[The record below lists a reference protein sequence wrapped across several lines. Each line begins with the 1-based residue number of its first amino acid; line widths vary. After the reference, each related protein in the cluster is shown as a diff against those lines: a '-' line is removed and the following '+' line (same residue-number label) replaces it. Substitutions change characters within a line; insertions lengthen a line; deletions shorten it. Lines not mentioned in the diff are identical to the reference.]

1 MRNLK
6 VLAYRR
12 TKNDCIEEVA
22 VGLYTGWLHGMQVY
36 AMLVGEDLIEKAQ
49 TDLNVIYEKAFYVRT
64 LTELVTMVTAYQHA
78 FLNDTELDLSGY
90 IVYEEAK
97 LIEMMEYAPDD
108 GRIYRLLI
116 TDEVPPVPIEVNGVT
131 INRDVT
137 YGVLINDRSDPTLVS
152 LKSTTE
158 APTLIH
164 GKDVVQMI
172 TNSLYDDNLVTDW
185 AVMISRMF
193 EAPKLVIERLDLS
206 EDPKWEFFHSIM
218 LKDCRRVIEL
228 SKECNSY
235 TIANQE

>member
-12 TKNDCIEEVA
+12 TKNDCIEEVTIG
-22 VGLYTGWLHGMQVY
+22 VYTGWLHGMQVY
-36 AMLVGEDLIEKAQ
+36 AMLVGEDHVKQAQ
-49 TDLNVIYEKAFYVRT
+49 TDLNVIYEHAFYVRT
-64 LTELVTMVTAYQHA
+64 LMELVTLVSAYQKS
-78 FLNDTELDLSGY
+78 FLEDTEIDLSGY

-97 LIEMMEYAPDD
+97 LIEMMENAHDD
-108 GRIYRLLI
+108 GRVYRLLI
-116 TDEVPPVPIEVNGVT
+116 TDEVPPAPIEVNGVT

-137 YGVLINDRSDPTLVS
+137 YGVLINGRNDPTLVS

-158 APTLIH
+158 APTAIY

-193 EAPKLVIERLDLS
+193 EAPKLIIERLDLS
-206 EDPKWEFFHSIM
+206 EDPKWEFFHSIV

-228 SKECNSY
+228 SNECNSY

>member
-12 TKNDCIEEVA
+12 TKNDCIEEVT
-22 VGLYTGWLHGMQVY
+22 VGLYTGWLYGMQVY
-36 AMLVGEDLIEKAQ
+36 AMLIGEDLVEQAQ

-64 LTELVTMVTAYQHA
+64 LMELTTLVNAYQKS
-78 FLNDTELDLSGY
+78 FLEETDLDLNGY

-97 LIEMMEYAPDD
+97 LIEMMEYAHDD

-131 INRDVT
+131 INRDAT
-137 YGVLINDRSDPTLVS
+137 YGVLIHDRTDPTLVS

-164 GKDVVQMI
+164 GRDVMEMI
-172 TNSLYDDNLVTDW
+172 TNSMYNDNLVTDW
-185 AVMISRMF
+185 AVAISRMF
-193 EAPKLVIERLDLS
+193 EAPRLVIERLIPG
-206 EDPKWEFFHSIM
+206 EKPEWEHYHSIM
-218 LKDCRRVIEL
+218 LQDCRRVIEL

-235 TIANQE
+235 TIAKQE